1 MELFFFLHFK
11 GIVKTQERAEQQ
23 LLDEIE
29 SEKYDML

>member
-1 MELFFFLHFK
+1 MELSFLHFK

>member
-1 MELFFFLHFK
+1 MELFLLHFK
-11 GIVKTQERAEQQ
+11 GITQERAEQQ